1 MMTDCYKR
9 ISKTDFILGVISC
22 TAVLFASISLCTDR
36 GNKYLMISAI
46 IINSVCGT
54 INFQQSIRY
63 KKQAKEEAEKCYWCV
78 FDFHCLKG
86 NNMGVCIN
94 KEQCSEYLPNY
105 MNREVNNNVK
115 DQC

>member
-1 MMTDCYKR
+1 MSDYYKR
-9 ISKTDFILGVISC
+9 ISRTAFVCGLISC
-22 TAVLFASISLCTDR
+22 AAVLFASISLCGSC
-36 GNKYLMISAI
+36 GNKYFMILALI
-46 IINSVCGT
+46 VNSVCAT
-54 INFQQSIRY
+54 INFERSIKYRIEA
-63 KKQAKEEAEKCYWCV
+63 KKEAEKCHWCV

-105 MNREVNNNVK
+105 INRGVENNVK